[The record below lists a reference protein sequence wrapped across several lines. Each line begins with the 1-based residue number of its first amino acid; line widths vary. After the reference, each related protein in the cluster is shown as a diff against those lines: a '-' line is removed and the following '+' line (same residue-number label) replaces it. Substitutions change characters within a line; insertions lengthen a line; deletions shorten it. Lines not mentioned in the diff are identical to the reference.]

1 MSKPETIVVYNIE
14 LASNQPTSFSFDQLY
29 DWVIWQYAQ
38 KTETGLS
45 GAVRPPIADAH
56 WFPALIQPKEKRVQ
70 IYGHLDTSCKS
81 PEEAA
86 KLISEQL
93 SIPK

>member
-1 MSKPETIVVYNIE
+1 MSKSETTFVYNIE
-14 LASNQPTSFSFDQLY
+14 LETDQPTSFSFDQLY

-38 KTETGLS
+38 KTESGLS

-56 WFPALIQPKEKRVQ
+56 WYPALIQPKEKRVQ
-70 IYGHLDTSCKS
+70 IYGHLDTSCQS

-86 KLISEQL
+86 KLISKRL
-93 SIPK
+93 SSSK